1 MIKKNYMLYPDNSL
15 LLRYEVS
22 VKVRDLELK
31 YVIRHVINIDSS
43 ELIKIQE
50 FEGEAKE
57 KERELEEKAL
67 VLRKIIQE
75 LEEKGYGLTREDKD
89 DDDDSRII
97 ILK

>member
-1 MIKKNYMLYPDNSL
+1 MIKKNYVLYADNSL

-22 VKVRDLELK
+22 VKVGDLELK
-31 YVIRHVINIDSS
+31 DVIRHVINIDSS

-50 FEGEAKE
+50 FEREAEE

-67 VLRKIIQE
+67 VLGKIIQE

-89 DDDDSRII
+89 DGDNPRII